1 MVPFIIKALQ
11 KSESVCVND
20 LGTFALH
27 YVPARIEGKTIK
39 APHNEVTLD
48 TNIEHDEIAFTNLVS
63 LEKKCQITQANND
76 IIAWVDE
83 LKYALQNNKSVTFE
97 GFGTFSLSD
106 KGKLSFLCDYI
117 PELNQEFE
125 GMTDITPGV
134 IPTVIDEEPEA
145 EPIEEAAPFEDQKLI
160 EEPIPVIAPVVV
172 PEPIEEPA
180 PAEEPEVEPVIQR
193 SSLLEDDKDDKD
205 DKDEVVEDKEEDK
218 GDEKDEKDEEPVIQ
232 RSTLLED
239 EEAPTEVV
247 EEPVPTEG
255 PAYVAEPVTEPVAE
269 PEPEEEPVIQRSTL
283 LEDDKDEKEEVD
295 DNNSEDEV
303 DDDEKPRKKRSLW
316 WLWLLLTLL
325 LLGVLGFCGYQFR
338 DKVVPVIEQVKS
350 KFKKTEQVEQKEETT
365 DDNTIEYQE
374 EVQEAEEV
382 VEEAPEPYQ
391 PEVIKST
398 ADNKYEY
405 IHFESGHYY
414 VIAGSLPNE
423 SDAELHIRQRGLDK
437 YNPTLLLQDGVSN
450 IRVCIGIYDTE
461 EEAESFAKS
470 VNSKYWV
477 LK

>member
-20 LGTFALH
+20 LGTFAVH
-27 YVPARIEGKTIK
+27 YVPARIEGKEIK

-63 LEKKCQITQANND
+63 REKKCQITQANNE

-83 LKYALQNNKSVTFE
+83 LKTALQNNKSVTFE

-106 KGKLSFLCDYI
+106 KGKLSFNCDYI
-117 PELNQEFE
+117 SELNEEFE
-125 GMTDITPGV
+125 GMVDITPGV

-145 EPIEEAAPFEDQKLI
+145 EPIEEAAPVEDQKLI

-180 PAEEPEVEPVIQR
+180 PAEEPE
-193 SSLLEDDKDDKD
+193 
-205 DKDEVVEDKEEDK
+205 
-218 GDEKDEKDEEPVIQ
+218 EEPVIQ

-247 EEPVPTEG
+247 EEPAPAEE

-283 LEDDKDEKEEVD
+283 LEDDIDEKEEVD
-295 DNNSEDEV
+295 DNDSEDEV

-316 WLWLLLTLL
+316 WLWLLLILL
-325 LLGVLGFCGYQFR
+325 LLGALGFCGYQFR
-338 DKVVPVIEQVKS
+338 DKISPVIEQVKS
-350 KFKKTEQVEQKEETT
+350 KFKKTEQVEPQEEAVT
-365 DDNTIEYQE
+365 DDTAEYQE
-374 EVQEAEEV
+374 EEVTEEEV
-382 VEEAPEPYQ
+382 VEEAPEPYK
-391 PEVIKST
+391 PEVVKST

-405 IHFESGHYY
+405 IRFESGHYY

-437 YNPTLLLQDGVSN
+437 YQPTLLLQDGVSN

-461 EEAESFAKS
+461 EEAESFAKGI
-470 VNSKYWV
+470 NSKYWV

>member
-193 SSLLEDDKDDKD
+193 S
-205 DKDEVVEDKEEDK
+205 
-218 GDEKDEKDEEPVIQ
+218 
-232 RSTLLED
+232 
-239 EEAPTEVV
+239 
-247 EEPVPTEG
+247 
-255 PAYVAEPVTEPVAE
+255 
-269 PEPEEEPVIQRSTL
+269 TL

-295 DNNSEDEV
+295 DNDSEDEV